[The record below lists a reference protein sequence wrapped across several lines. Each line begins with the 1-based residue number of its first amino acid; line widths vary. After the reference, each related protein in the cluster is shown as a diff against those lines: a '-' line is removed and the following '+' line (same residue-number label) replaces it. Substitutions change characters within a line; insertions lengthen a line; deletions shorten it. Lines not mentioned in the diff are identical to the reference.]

1 MSLLTCKDFLFAL
14 NEYLDQVEDAELR
27 REVEEHIDEC
37 PNCWVVFDT
46 TKKTLQVFKGIEPQ
60 DIPEDVHR
68 RLMERI
74 HSRLKEQQAA
84 ADKRTEDEAGSEEG
98 GSGQQ

>member
-1 MSLLTCKDFLFAL
+1 MSLLTCKDFLLAL
-14 NEYLDQVEDAELR
+14 NEYLDETEDAALR

-46 TKKTLQVFKGIEPQ
+46 TKKTLQVFKGIQPQ

-68 RLMERI
+68 RLMERLQ
-74 HSRLKEQQAA
+74 SRL
-84 ADKRTEDEAGSEEG
+84 RHRHG
-98 GSGQQ
+98 GSKDSESKSKDAKK

>member
-1 MSLLTCKDFLFAL
+1 MLTCKDFLFAL

-74 HSRLKEQQAA
+74 HARLMERRAEARKKAEG
-84 ADKRTEDEAGSEEG
+84 EAGSGDRG
-98 GSGQQ
+98 GDQQP